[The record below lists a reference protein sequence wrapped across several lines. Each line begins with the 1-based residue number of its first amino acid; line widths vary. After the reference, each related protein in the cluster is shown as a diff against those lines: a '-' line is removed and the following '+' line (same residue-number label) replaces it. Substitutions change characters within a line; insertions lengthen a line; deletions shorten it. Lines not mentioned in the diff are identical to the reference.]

1 MTRIVGGFPHG
12 LWKHPR
18 AGRPGRH
25 RSDGHTDAS
34 MLTLLCQAS
43 TASKVTISMC
53 WAVTQEAAQP

>member
-1 MTRIVGGFPHG
+1 
-12 LWKHPR
+12 
-18 AGRPGRH
+18 
-25 RSDGHTDAS
+25 